1 MDANLNAHESLHSP
15 NAKYKAM
22 KTKIA
27 TLMAVYHGD
36 DPQALATALESVL
49 GQQFTDDVESRLY
62 VAVDGP
68 VQTDINR
75 VISEYEKYI
84 YRVYRLER
92 NCGLAASLNAL
103 IKELGDEEF
112 VFRMDADDRS
122 HIRRYQAQLD
132 YFRQHP
138 AIDILGTD
146 IVEVDIENGTRRL
159 ISFCRGPDD
168 ALARL
173 CWRVP
178 VAHPTVCFR
187 RPVLDCVG
195 GYPTSGTNEDIALW
209 IHCAQKGF
217 RFDNIHQPLLEFTIC
232 PNFWRRRSISKA
244 VSEMRCY
251 ITGIWAMHGF
261 TWKYVL
267 PVLRFALR
275 IAPQWLSRLVY
286 GSSIRRPVKQTPNKT
301 EHIRPT
307 RG

>member
-1 MDANLNAHESLHSP
+1 
-15 NAKYKAM
+15 M

-49 GQQFTDDVESRLY
+49 DQQFTDEVESHFY
-62 VAVDGP
+62 IAIDGP
-68 VQTDINR
+68 VSTEINC
-75 VISEYEKYI
+75 VISEYERYI
-84 YRVYRLER
+84 YRVYRLDH
-92 NCGLAASLNAL
+92 NCGLAAALNAL

-122 HIRRYQAQLD
+122 HVRRYQAQLD
-132 YFRQHP
+132 YFRKQ
-138 AIDILGTD
+138 ADIDILGTD
-146 IVEVDIENGTRRL
+146 IVEVDIENGTRRH

-187 RPVLDCVG
+187 RYVLDCVG

-209 IHCAQKGF
+209 IRCAQKGF
-217 RFDNIHQPLLEFTIC
+217 RFDNIHQPLLEFTVS
-232 PNFWRRRSISKA
+232 PNFWRRRSIGKA
-244 VSEMRCY
+244 FTELRCY
-251 ITGIWAMHGF
+251 MTGIWAMHGV

-267 PVLRFALR
+267 PLLRFMLR
-275 IAPQWLSRLVY
+275 IAPRWFSRLVY
-286 GSSIRRPVKQTPNKT
+286 RSSIRRAAGVDS
-301 EHIRPT
+301 
-307 RG
+307 